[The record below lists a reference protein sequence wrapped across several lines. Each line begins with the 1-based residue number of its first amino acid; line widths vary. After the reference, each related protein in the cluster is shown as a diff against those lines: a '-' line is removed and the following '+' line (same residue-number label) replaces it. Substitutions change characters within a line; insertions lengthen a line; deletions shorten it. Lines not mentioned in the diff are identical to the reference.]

1 MSFEE
6 QLKQAWGEG
15 TITAIH
21 FEVALL
27 RLTAAAALA
36 ALVAYRPWRRLL
48 RNVPRV
54 AIETREAQV
63 LLAIAG
69 SVVIL
74 VIGDSLARAFAIGGL
89 GGFIRF
95 RSGIKDPRD
104 AAVLFLL
111 IGLGMAC
118 GLGLVAIA
126 VLSTAFLVAVL
137 FALDI
142 SGRPITTRCRLALM
156 LDPWA
161 VDEQLIRRAFPVGRI
176 LSLPA
181 VGTDPAEVRLEAE
194 FGQPP
199 DAAKIL
205 ADLRARG
212 IQGVRRVSIEEEHA
226 SSNEGRS
233 PPSLPSKES
242 TTRTPG
248 RFRRS
253 LPFVARRRANQ

>member
-1 MSFEE
+1 MSLEE
-6 QLKQAWGEG
+6 QLRQAWGEG
-15 TITAIH
+15 TISVIH

-27 RLTAAAALA
+27 RLTAAAVLA

-54 AIETREAQV
+54 AVETREAQV

-74 VIGDSLARAFAIGGL
+74 VIGDSLARAFALGGL

-111 IGLGMAC
+111 IGIGMAC

-126 VLSTAFLVAVL
+126 ALSTAFLVAIL
-137 FALDI
+137 FALDVTA
-142 SGRPITTRCRLALM
+142 GATRRRCTVGLL
-156 LDPWA
+156 LDPAA
-161 VDEQLIRRAFPVGRI
+161 VDEQVIRRAFPEGRI

-181 VGTDPAEVRLEAE
+181 GMVDPVEVRLELE
-194 FGQPP
+194 LGEQP

-205 ADLRARG
+205 TGLRISG
-212 IQGVRRVSIEEEHA
+212 VQGVRRVFIEEH
-226 SSNEGRS
+226 
-233 PPSLPSKES
+233 
-242 TTRTPG
+242 
-248 RFRRS
+248 
-253 LPFVARRRANQ
+253 